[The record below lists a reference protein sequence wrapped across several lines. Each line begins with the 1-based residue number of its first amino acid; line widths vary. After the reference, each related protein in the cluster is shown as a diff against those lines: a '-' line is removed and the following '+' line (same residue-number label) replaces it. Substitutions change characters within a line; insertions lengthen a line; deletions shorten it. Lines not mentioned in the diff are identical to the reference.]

1 MMRLIKA
8 VKRILKKIKNRLN
21 RFYTL
26 KILFPLV
33 YKLNSRKPVDEN
45 KVIFLELRLE
55 GLSNSFTE
63 IYNTLKNDYPKFNL
77 VMHNLRLTF
86 VSTRQFNKNCVKLF
100 KDMATAK
107 YVFVNEG
114 SNALGSIKKRK
125 ETTVFQTWHGC
136 GAFKKFGFSTA
147 ELIFGD
153 NRKNMLKYPFYNNL
167 DYVSVSSPEVVWAYE
182 EALNSERF
190 GSKIIPIGV
199 SRTDIF
205 YKEEYK
211 KTAFEH
217 LYEVMPQA
225 KGKKVIM
232 YAPTFRGRVA
242 NAKAPNRL
250 NIELLKYALSDE
262 YVLIIKQHPLVRKRP
277 EVPEYCADFAMDVS
291 ELMSIEDMMIVADI
305 CISDYSSLVFEYSLM
320 EKPILF
326 LAYDIETYIDWR
338 GFYYPYDELVPGPV
352 VNNTYEVL
360 DFIKD
365 VDNYDKQKVHAFRE
379 KFMASCDGHATERIL
394 DLVFGENLK

>member
-1 MMRLIKA
+1 MRLLKA
-8 VKRILKKIKNRLN
+8 VKRIFNKIKNRLN

-26 KILFPLV
+26 KILFPFI
-33 YKLNSRKPVDEN
+33 YNWYSKKPVDEN
-45 KVIFLELRLE
+45 KVIFLEIRFE
-55 GLSNSFTE
+55 GISNAFTE
-63 IYNTLKNDYPKFNL
+63 IYNALKNDYQKFNL
-77 VMHNLRLTF
+77 VTHNLRLTF
-86 VSTRQFNKNCVKLF
+86 VPTRQYNKNCVKFL

-107 YVFVNEG
+107 YVFVNEA
-114 SNALGSIKKRK
+114 SNTLSAVKKRK
-125 ETTVFQTWHGC
+125 ETIVFNTWHGC

-147 ELIFGD
+147 DLIFGE
-153 NRKNMLKYPFYNNL
+153 NEKSMLKYPFYKNMN
-167 DYVSVSSPEVVWAYE
+167 YVSVSSPEVVWAYE
-182 EALNSERF
+182 EAMNSKRF
-190 GSKIIPIGV
+190 GSNITPIGV

-250 NIELLKYALSDE
+250 NVELLKYALSDE
-262 YVLIIKQHPLVRKRP
+262 YVLIIKHHPFVRKCP

-305 CISDYSSLVFEYSLM
+305 CISDYSSLVFEYCLM

-338 GFYYPYDELVPGPV
+338 GFFYPYDELVPGPV

>member
-1 MMRLIKA
+1 MRLIKA